1 MTQLNSEVRARL
13 EKLPEVLSDPQLR
26 SGKGIGN
33 EIGFYIFDYDPED
46 EPTVQRYLQKEIHK
60 KLGFPVLEI
69 NLYQLVMEYLRIH
82 ELLDACFDL
91 EQSEGTHAL
100 EDALKDA
107 LQIDGLSE
115 LLVSRVESHHQ
126 MVFITGVGAAW
137 PMLRS
142 HTVLN
147 NLHDKLDRLPVVM
160 FFPGTYTGQELQLFS
175 TFKDDNYYR
184 AFRLLPR
191 GSSQ

>member
-1 MTQLNSEVRARL
+1 MIQINTEVKERL
-13 EKLPEVLSDPQLR
+13 EKLPKVLSDPQLL

-46 EPTVQRYLQKEIHK
+46 EPTVQRYLQKELQK
-60 KLGFPVLEI
+60 KLDFPVLEI
-69 NLYQLVMEYLRIH
+69 HLYQLVMEYLQNN
-82 ELLDACFDL
+82 ELLEACFEL
-91 EQSEGTHAL
+91 EQTEGTHAL

-107 LQIDGLSE
+107 LQIDGLAE
-115 LLVSRVESHHQ
+115 LLFSRVESHHQ

-147 NLHDKLDRLPVVM
+147 NLHDKLDQLPVIM

-191 GSSQ
+191 S